1 MRLLTLPLLLL
12 LLTAC
17 SSNPAS
23 SSRSVPAYRVPFEVA
38 GEHIY
43 LNVSL
48 NGTSPRWYALD
59 SGSQYTIVSQSQA
72 AELALT
78 PQQNIQIK
86 GIGTKLIPATV
97 ASGVTLTLAGA
108 NWSTSEVVAM
118 PPSFFS
124 SLQQYLGREFSGI
137 IGSDFFDRFVVE
149 VDYTTQTIHLYDPKT
164 YRYQGTGQQIP
175 LMFNRQ
181 KPYVTGTVQV
191 APQQQFKGQ
200 FLIDLGS
207 GSALDLNE
215 PLTTQVFEELS
226 RQPALP
232 RVTLGVGGEKKVQI
246 GRMQRLEIGDLS
258 INAPIT
264 EFSLDQPPKQQKISG
279 RIGGEILSQFRVIL
293 NYKRKRLILEPQ
305 SPGKTDY
312 DMSGLWLK
320 TEGPPF
326 KQVLVDQVF
335 AKSPGAVAGMKVGD
349 RILSIDAQQN
359 LSVSQVRE
367 HLRSPGVRQLQIQ
380 RDGQKQQIQ
389 LQLKPL
395 I

>member
-1 MRLLTLPLLLL
+1 MRLSTFPLLL

-17 SSNPAS
+17 SAHPTF
-23 SSRSVPAYRVPFEVA
+23 SSRPIPAYRVPFEVA

-48 NGTSPRWYALD
+48 NGTSSRWYALD

-72 AELALT
+72 AELSLT

-86 GIGTKLIPATV
+86 GIGTQLIPATV

-108 NWSTSEVVAM
+108 NWNTAEVVAM

-149 VDYTTQTIHLYDPKT
+149 VDYTNQTLHLYDPKT

-175 LMFNRQ
+175 LTFNRQ
-181 KPYVTGTVQV
+181 KPYVNGTVQLT
-191 APQQQFKGQ
+191 PQQQFNGQ

-215 PLTTQVFEELS
+215 PLTTEVYQELS

-232 RVTLGVGGEKKVQI
+232 RLTLGVGGEKAVQI

-264 EFSLDQPPKQQKISG
+264 EFSLEQPPQQKKISG

-305 SPGKTDY
+305 SSSKTDY

-326 KQVLVDQVF
+326 KQVLVDRVY
-335 AKSPGAVAGMKVGD
+335 ATSPAATAGIKAGD

-359 LSVSQVRE
+359 LSVSQARE
-367 HLRSPGVRQLQIQ
+367 RLSSPGVRKLQIQ
-380 RDGQKQQIQ
+380 RDGQKKQIQ
-389 LQLKPL
+389 LTLKPL